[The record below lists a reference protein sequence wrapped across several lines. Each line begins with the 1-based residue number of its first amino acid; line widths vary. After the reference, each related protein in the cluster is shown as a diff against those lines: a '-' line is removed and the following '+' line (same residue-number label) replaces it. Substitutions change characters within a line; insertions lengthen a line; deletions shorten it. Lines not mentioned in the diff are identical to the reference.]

1 MPNAG
6 KSSLFNAL
14 TKAAQKPRTTRSPRS
29 SRTSPSCRCRTSA
42 CSTSPPSPARPTS
55 VLDQIHVH
63 DIAGL
68 VKGASKGEGLGNQFL
83 ANIRETDAIL
93 HVVRAHED
101 GNVVHPEGDV
111 DPIRDIET
119 IETELIFA
127 DLDQA
132 ERRLE
137 RVSKDGEV
145 ARPRSDRRRGVAE
158 RRRRRAAVGQARPHG
173 ADARGRAAR
182 TANLSARSPAS
193 PSCSSPTSP
202 RARPKCRRR
211 SPSTRS
217 RRAPKPSRSA
227 PAWKPNSSRW
237 TTKKPRDARRT

>member
-1 MPNAG
+1 MAMKVGIVGMPNAG

-14 TKAAQKPRTTRSPRS
+14 TQAGAEAANYPFTTVEPNIAVVPVPDRRLLDVAAI
-29 SRTSPSCRCRTSA
+29 TGA
-42 CSTSPPSPARPTS
+42 KNI

-111 DPIRDIET
+111 NPIRDIET

-132 ERRLE
+132 ERRLD
-137 RVSKDGEV
+137 RVAKDAKSGDPE
-145 ARPRSDRRRGVAE
+145 AVAE
-158 RRRRRAAVGQARPHG
+158 AAWLKDVV
-173 ADARGRAAR
+173 DALQSGKPVR
-182 TANLSARSPAS
+182 TVQVPE
-193 PSCSSPTSP
+193 
-202 RARPKCRRR
+202 
-211 SPSTRS
+211 
-217 RRAPKPSRSA
+217 
-227 PAWKPNSSRW
+227 
-237 TTKKPRDARRT
+237 DA